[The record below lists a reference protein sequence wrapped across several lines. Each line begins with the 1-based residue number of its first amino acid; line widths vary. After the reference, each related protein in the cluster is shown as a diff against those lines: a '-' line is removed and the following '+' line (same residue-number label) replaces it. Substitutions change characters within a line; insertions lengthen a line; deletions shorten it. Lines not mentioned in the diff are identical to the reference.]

1 MDSYEHSTGIDKL
14 IERLR
19 NKESKA
25 REELIAYTL
34 ERLQKL
40 TRRMFRKYPGLK
52 TLEETDDIVQKLV
65 IRLHRMLNELVPEN
79 TAAFF
84 RLASQNI
91 RWVLYDLAKSS
102 ASKYRPLNSSD
113 LASNDPKNDHR
124 QAVAPEGEPSSLI
137 EWADFYGKINQLPE
151 ENRQIFDLLWFQ
163 GLSQIEAAKA
173 LNMPTRTFTRKWTE
187 TKLLIRVLM
196 HNQGP
201 PGEDSSK

>member
-1 MDSYEHSTGIDKL
+1 MNPYEHSTGIDKL

-34 ERLQKL
+34 ERLRKL

-52 TLEETDDIVQKLV
+52 TLEETDDVVQKLV
-65 IRLHRMLNELVPEN
+65 IRLHRMLNELVPDN
-79 TAAFF
+79 TASFF

-91 RWVLYDLAKSS
+91 RWVLYDLARSS
-102 ASKYRPLNSSD
+102 ANKYRPLNSSD
-113 LASNDPKNDHR
+113 MASTDQQNDHR
-124 QAVAPEGEPSSLI
+124 QPIAPDGEPSSLI
-137 EWADFYGKINQLPE
+137 EWAEFYAKIDQLPE
-151 ENRQIFDLLWFQ
+151 ENKQIFDLIWFQ
-163 GLSQIEAAKA
+163 GLSQIDAAKA
-173 LNMPTRTFTRKWTE
+173 LDMPTRTFTRKWTE

-201 PGEDSSK
+201 PDEGST